1 MPGRAGSLGENAIT
15 PAARQVLLPLI
26 CAVLGTTLK
35 VLSLESA
42 AIVTERFLNNLNER
56 KTR

>member
-1 MPGRAGSLGENAIT
+1 VDAEHEYKETRQEPLSLTG
-15 PAARQVLLPLI
+15 
-26 CAVLGTTLK
+26 AVLGTRLK
-35 VLSLESA
+35 VLSLEGA